1 MPKVKLNDEG
11 QLVLESGEPFEI
23 DGETVEIEGAYTKA
37 QVTETVEARLA
48 RERKDHEKLKAAAE
62 QMPELQKLADD
73 SAKRVK
79 ELEAELEQTKA
90 SAAQETAAQLA
101 KARQETERYKSEAE
115 QRANELVRF
124 QVETLILGK
133 AGKDFNEPSVDVVPH
148 LLQVHKRE
156 PVKGEDGKPTD
167 EFKDFFKLRHK
178 NEQGEEVD
186 EFLPV
191 EKALEVWAAAHPH
204 HLKPSGSSGSG
215 GGNYNNP
222 NPNMKR
228 SSMSASQRNEY
239 ISKFGLEGYQA
250 LPD

>member
-23 DGETVEIEGAYTKA
+23 DGETVEIEGAFTKA
-37 QVTETVEARLA
+37 QVTQTVEERLG
-48 RERKDHEKLKAAAE
+48 RERAKHEELKKAAE
-62 QMPELQKLADD
+62 QVPSLQKLADES
-73 SAKRVK
+73 SAKVR
-79 ELEAELEQTKA
+79 ELEAELEQTKT

-101 KARQETERYKSEAE
+101 KARQETERYRSESE

-148 LLQVHKRE
+148 LLKVHKRE
-156 PVKGEDGKPTD
+156 PVKGEDGKPTG

-178 NEQGEEVD
+178 NDQGEEVE

-191 EKALEVWAAAHPH
+191 DKALEVWAAAYPH

-215 GGNYNNP
+215 GGHYNTNP
-222 NPNMKR
+222 GNKPR
-228 SSMSASQRNEY
+228 SKMSLSEKTEFVK
-239 ISKFGLEGYQA
+239 KFGRERYEA
-250 LPD
+250 LPE

>member
-73 SAKRVK
+73 SAKRVN

-124 QVETLILGK
+124 QVESLILGR
-133 AGKDFNEPSVDVVPH
+133 AGTDFNEPSVDVVPH

-156 PVKGEDGKPTD
+156 PVKGEDGKPTG

-178 NEQGEEVD
+178 NDKGEEVE

-191 EKALEVWAAAHPH
+191 EKALEVWATAHPH

-215 GGNYNNP
+215 GGQYTTNP
-222 NPNMKR
+222 GNKPR
-228 SSMSASQRNEY
+228 SKMSLSEKTEY
-239 ISKFGLEGYQA
+239 VKKFGRERFEA
-250 LPD
+250 LPE